1 MKSTIPPAIFAALV
15 LAAGPAE
22 AAAPPCARHEV
33 AVQVLGSGGP
43 MHGGARGGSAYLL
56 WVHHQPAAVID
67 MGGDTAT
74 KLAAAG
80 VEPGT
85 VGTLLISHLHPDH
98 VSGLPDFLWG
108 EITAQRTMPLTI
120 AGPDGGGAGFPDI
133 KVFLERQF
141 AVGGLYPRMQGMF
154 DGTAFPL
161 SVQIVAL
168 AGATQ
173 IANQTGLKITAL
185 PVKHGPAPALAYRVE
200 GADFAV
206 VFGGDQTYADPG
218 FSQFAADAD
227 LLVMHAMVVDGADGN
242 ALTQTVGLPRDLGL
256 RAAEAHARHVI
267 LSHFMRAPATSANA
281 PLWSL
286 NDIDAVRAT
295 IARAYR
301 GRIDLAENLGCY
313 PVKN

>member
-1 MKSTIPPAIFAALV
+1 
-15 LAAGPAE
+15 
-22 AAAPPCARHEV
+22 
-33 AVQVLGSGGP
+33 

-56 WVHHQPAAVID
+56 WVHQKPAAVID

-74 KLAAAG
+74 KLAAAR

-98 VSGLPDFLWG
+98 VSGMPDFLWG

-120 AGPDGGGAGFPDI
+120 AGPDGGGAGFPGI
-133 KVFLERQF
+133 KAFLERQF
-141 AVGGLYPRMQGMF
+141 AAGGLYPRMQGMF
-154 DGTAFPL
+154 DGSAFSL
-161 SVQIVAL
+161 SVQTVAL
-168 AGATQ
+168 DRPGATQ
-173 IANQTGLKITAL
+173 IANTAGLKITAF

-227 LLVMHAMVVDGADGN
+227 LLVMHAMVTDGADGN

-267 LSHFMRAPATSANA
+267 LSHFMQAPVTSANA

-286 NDIDAVRAT
+286 TDIGGVRAT
-295 IARAYR
+295 VARAYR
-301 GRIDLAENLGCY
+301 GKIDLAEDLGCY